1 MSLDPSNGLMTQ
13 VKEQF
18 EELDRTTRSSLDRL
32 RAVIHRNKKELEG
45 PIFQNKNRLEKMGKT
60 SKWLWIL
67 LVAQTVALTWL
78 LFVHLE
84 TKRQVD
90 LLVSAATDLEV
101 ETIKS
106 LQKMESEVIHL
117 QKEQDNRRR

>member
-1 MSLDPSNGLMTQ
+1 MTQ

-18 EELDRTTRSSLDRL
+18 EELDRTTRSSLERR
-32 RAVIHRNKKELEG
+32 RAVIHRNKKEREG